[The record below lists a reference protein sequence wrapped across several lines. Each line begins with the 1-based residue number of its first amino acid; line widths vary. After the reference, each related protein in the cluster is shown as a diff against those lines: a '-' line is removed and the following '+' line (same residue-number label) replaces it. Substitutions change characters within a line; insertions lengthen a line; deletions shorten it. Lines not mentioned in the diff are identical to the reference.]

1 MWENQGRGLNHQLRS
16 SCVESNIIAYCVILK
31 YMSELH
37 YVFPDDLILVYN
49 QETPGVDQ
57 GC

>member
-1 MWENQGRGLNHQLRS
+1 MSQGLNHQLTS

-31 YMSELH
+31 YISELH

-49 QETPGVDQ
+49 QEIPGSELES
-57 GC
+57 